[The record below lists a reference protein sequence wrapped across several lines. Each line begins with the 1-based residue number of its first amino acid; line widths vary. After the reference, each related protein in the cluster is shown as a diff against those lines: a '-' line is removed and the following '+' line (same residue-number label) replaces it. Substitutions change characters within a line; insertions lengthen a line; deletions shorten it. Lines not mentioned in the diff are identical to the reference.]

1 MLGLLS
7 EKVIEV
13 LRGVAPVVVLVAVLQ
28 VLLVGAPGELFVQFL
43 AGSVLLVFGL
53 ALFFVGLDLGI
64 LPMGHAVGAELPK
77 KGSFVLILAVAFAL
91 GFATTVAEPDVL
103 VLADQVDA
111 ASERAISGQA
121 LLYVIALGLAIFT
134 GLALARVVLGFPIVA
149 LLTIIYGA
157 TIVLAFFTPPEF
169 VPLAFDAGGVTT
181 GVVAGPV
188 VIALAVGLSAVLSG
202 RSPMTDGFGLLGIGS
217 VGAIIA
223 VMVMGILS

>member
-43 AGSVLLVFGL
+43 VGSVLLVFGL

-77 KGSFVLILAVAFAL
+77 KGSFVLIIAVAFAL

-217 VGAIIA
+217 VGAILA
-223 VMVMGILS
+223 VMVMGMFS